1 VTKLDKKRRTFTVLL
16 GILLAVDVGLAA
28 YLIWPGGSSA
38 STRSEVQKL
47 RQDYLLKFK
56 QTAPLIGMDKKLD
69 LTRVDIKKF
78 DAERTAAHWSQISNE
93 VHKLAHEH
101 GVSLQD
107 IHYKP
112 EDSGIPGIQQ
122 VEIDTGIAG
131 DYVKIARF
139 INALERDKLLFVI
152 NTIALRGQTSQQGQ
166 PGGGVEL
173 QISFQTFLR
182 ETA

>member
-1 VTKLDKKRRTFTVLL
+1 MTNLQQKRRTFTVLL
-16 GILLAVDVGLAA
+16 AILLAVDVGLAA

-38 STRSEVQKL
+38 STRTEVQKL
-47 RQDYLLKFK
+47 RQDYWLKFK
-56 QTAPLIGMDKKLD
+56 QTSPLIGMDKKLD
-69 LTRVDIKKF
+69 QTRVDIKKF
-78 DAERTAAHWSQISNE
+78 DAEKTAARWSQISNE
-93 VHKLAHEH
+93 VHKLAHET

-107 IHYKP
+107 IRYKP

-122 VEIDTGIAG
+122 VLIDTGIGG

-152 NTIALRGQTSQQGQ
+152 NQIGLRGQNAQQGQ
-166 PGGGVEL
+166 PGGVVEL

-182 ETA
+182 ETT